1 MAEPVVDTSQET
13 EKVEDER
20 YEEKSEENGDENG
33 NLETDSSVFCGLNIV
48 VILSYLSLSAE
59 ESSSFEVINEREMG
73 NYDHKLKHG
82 VSRSNVVSRKRE
94 LNEFRSVVGK
104 QTSKDH
110 TKIRD
115 SRHCR
120 RL

>member
-1 MAEPVVDTSQET
+1 MAETVGDTSQET
-13 EKVEDER
+13 EKVEDGK
-20 YEEKSEENGDENG
+20 YEEKSEENRDENG
-33 NLETDSSVFCGLNIV
+33 NLETDSSVICGLNIV

-59 ESSSFEVINEREMG
+59 ESSNFEEINVREMG
-73 NYDHKLKHG
+73 NCDHKLKHG

-94 LNEFRSVVGK
+94 SNEFRSVVGK
-104 QTSKDH
+104 QTWKDH

-115 SRHCR
+115 CRHCR